1 MVLINKYINV
11 KREEDTYMRE
21 YFLKTER
28 LGFSIWHSDDV
39 KYANSLW
46 GDENVTKFIA
56 ANGKMSVEEVQNRL
70 DREIDMYRQHNIQY
84 WPVFLLQTNEHVG
97 CCGVRPYNI
106 QGKTLEF
113 GIHLKRHYWGKG
125 IAQEASQ
132 AVIDYSFTNLEVSSL
147 FAGHNPKNR
156 DSAKLLNKLGFKY
169 THDEFYKPTGLQH
182 PSYLLTKEG

>member
-1 MVLINKYINV
+1 M
-11 KREEDTYMRE
+11 
-21 YFLKTER
+21 
-28 LGFSIWHSDDV
+28 
-39 KYANSLW
+39 
-46 GDENVTKFIA
+46 
-56 ANGKMSVEEVQNRL
+56 
-70 DREIDMYRQHNIQY
+70 
-84 WPVFLLQTNEHVG
+84 
-97 CCGVRPYNI
+97 RPYNI

-113 GIHLKRHYWGKG
+113 GIHLKRPYWGKG

-156 DSAKLLNKLGFKY
+156 DSAKSLNKLGFKY

>member
-1 MVLINKYINV
+1 MYSLIIKFVKFVL
-11 KREEDTYMRE
+11 
-21 YFLKTER
+21 
-28 LGFSIWHSDDV
+28 
-39 KYANSLW
+39 
-46 GDENVTKFIA
+46 
-56 ANGKMSVEEVQNRL
+56 
-70 DREIDMYRQHNIQY
+70 DMYRQHNIQY

-113 GIHLKRHYWGKG
+113 GIHLKRAYWGRG

-132 AVIDYSFTNLEVSSL
+132 AVIDYSFTNLEVNSL

-182 PSYLLTKEG
+182 PSYVLTKEG

>member
-1 MVLINKYINV
+1 
-11 KREEDTYMRE
+11 
-21 YFLKTER
+21 
-28 LGFSIWHSDDV
+28 
-39 KYANSLW
+39 
-46 GDENVTKFIA
+46 
-56 ANGKMSVEEVQNRL
+56 
-70 DREIDMYRQHNIQY
+70 MYRQHNIQY

-113 GIHLKRHYWGKG
+113 GIHLKRAYLGRG

-132 AVIDYSFTNLEVSSL
+132 AVIDYSFTNLEVNSL

-182 PSYLLTKEG
+182 PSYLLTKEV